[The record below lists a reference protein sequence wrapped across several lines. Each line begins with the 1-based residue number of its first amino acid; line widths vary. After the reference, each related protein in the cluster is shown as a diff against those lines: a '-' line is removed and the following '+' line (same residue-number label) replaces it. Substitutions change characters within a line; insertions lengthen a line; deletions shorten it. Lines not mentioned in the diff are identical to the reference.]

1 MSGKLLA
8 LLQSSKKGEKNL
20 PFLRAIAM
28 QDTIQSTRGELER
41 TLSQEVRAF
50 YHTQLGHLPSKVTC
64 RLMGDKIAIL
74 IEDSITRPEQLLAQT
89 GQQKLAQRVRENI
102 NHVLQLQLKQ
112 LIEEVVKVSVIDLMI
127 DSTLETSRTSTVAVL
142 AATPKTH
149 NPC

>member
-149 NPC
+149 NPF